1 MEWWYWLLLGLIL
14 LGVELVAPSGFY
26 LMFLG
31 LAALC
36 VGTLVALGM
45 AKAIWLQWVLFSGLS
60 VVALLFFRGPLLARF
75 KYKERPHAIVD
86 PLVGEIAI
94 PLGRCRAGFYRQSRT
109 PWNGLDGPQQRRQHS
124 DKGTAHPCGSRR
136 RAHPL
141 DRSRHVK
148 GDEQCLKAG

>member
-1 MEWWYWLLLGLIL
+1 MEWWYWVLLGLIL
-14 LGVELVAPSGFY
+14 LGVELAAPSGFY

-75 KYKERPHAIVD
+75 KYKEGRHDAVD
-86 PLVGEIAI
+86 RLLGEIAV
-94 PLGRCRAGFYRQSRT
+94 PLEDVAPGSTGKAELHGSSWTVMNSGDSILMKGQRT
-109 PWNGLDGPQQRRQHS
+109 RVVRVDGLTLWIAQD
-124 DKGTAHPCGSRR
+124 T
-136 RAHPL
+136 
-141 DRSRHVK
+141 
-148 GDEQCLKAG
+148 